1 MALSLLNAL
10 SITIMARVLTDGRL
24 IHGWFVQGLFFC
36 LKKRVNF

>member
-24 IHGWFVQGLFFC
+24 IHGWFVQGLFF
-36 LKKRVNF
+36 LFKKKG